1 MNSAEKLKI
10 VKSLSGLTQ
19 EKLAKKLSVSF
30 ATLNSWINNKS
41 VPRRRASE
49 KLDNLYFQF
58 TGQREIP
65 HDPLKAKKQIIFN
78 KTRYY
83 KNIVKKIIN
92 SPDIYD
98 QFLLSL
104 TYNTNR
110 IEGSTLTEDETKT
123 ILFDNVTLSNKSVIE
138 HLEVK
143 NHQAAWEYL
152 LKQFSKESFKID
164 EKLVLKLHSILMN
177 GIRNDAGTY
186 RRHGVRIAGTY
197 VPTANYL
204 KVPQLMKQ
212 LIKNINSNRSDVVK
226 HTSNIHSRFEKIHPF
241 SDGNGRI
248 GRLLIQAMLLPKN
261 IAPAIIKKK
270 HKRLYNSSLRKSQI
284 GDDFLPLED
293 FICQAIFEGF
303 KVLERIF

>member
-10 VKSLSGLTQ
+10 VQSLSGLTQ

-30 ATLNSWINNKS
+30 ATLNSWINNRS
-41 VPRRRASE
+41 TPRRRALE
-49 KLDNLYFQF
+49 RLDNLYFQF
-58 TGQREIP
+58 TGQRDIP
-65 HDPLKAKKQIIFN
+65 HDPLKSKKQIIFN
-78 KTRYY
+78 KARHY

-92 SPDIYD
+92 NPDIYD

-104 TYNTNR
+104 TYNTNG

-152 LKQFSKESFKID
+152 LNQLSKESFKID
-164 EKLVLKLHSILMN
+164 EMLVLKLHSILMN

-186 RRHGVRIAGTY
+186 RKHGVRIAGTY

-204 KVPQLMKQ
+204 KVPQLMKR

-226 HTSNIHSRFEKIHPF
+226 YTSNIHSRFEKIHPF

-261 IAPAIIKKK
+261 IAPAIIQKK

-284 GDDFLPLED
+284 EDDFLPLED